1 MTWYPWLS
9 APYRQLVGQYQS
21 GRGHHAMLM
30 HAANGMGDAALVYG
44 LSRWLLCQHQDGEK
58 SCGKCHSCQLMIAG
72 NHPDWHVLMPEKGK
86 NSLGVDPVRQLI
98 ETLYNY
104 SQQGGA
110 KVVWVPEAELL
121 TEAAANALLKTLEE
135 PPAKTYFLIGCRET
149 SGLLATLRSRCFY
162 WHLPT
167 PDEVPTTQW
176 IGRQLN
182 ADPVAIKTALRLS
195 NGTPLAALA
204 LLQPERW
211 KQRMALCQQLATS
224 CQQRDMLS
232 LMIQLNHDDVA
243 DRLQWLCSLL
253 LDAIK
258 WQQNAGQ
265 FIINHDQQP
274 LIAQIAGLQA
284 NDALQKSVQA
294 WMHCRQ
300 QLLTIIGVN
309 RELILTEQLLEWDM
323 SLSEFRSDSS
333 ISGTRVS
340 PA

>member
-9 APYRQLVGQYQS
+9 GPYRQLVGQYQS
-21 GRGHHAMLM
+21 GRGHHAVLV
-30 HAANGMGDAALVYG
+30 HAANGMGDEALIYG
-44 LSRWLLCQHQDGEK
+44 LSRWLLCHHQAGEK

-72 NHPDWHVLMPEKGK
+72 NHPDWHVLSPEKGK
-86 NSLGVDPVRQLI
+86 NSLGVEPVRQLI

-110 KVVWVPEAELL
+110 KVVWLPQAELL

-162 WHLPT
+162 WRLPI
-167 PDEVPTTQW
+167 PDDAPAAQW
-176 IGRQLN
+176 IGRQLS
-182 ADPVAIKTALRLS
+182 ATPVAIKTALRLS
-195 NGTPLAALA
+195 NGTPLAALE
-204 LLQPERW
+204 LLQPDRW
-211 KQRMALCQQLATS
+211 KQRTDLCQQLSNS

-232 LMIQLNHDDVA
+232 LLAQLNYDDVA
-243 DRLQWLCSLL
+243 ARLQWLCSLL

-265 FIINHDQQP
+265 FIINHDQQL
-274 LIAQIAGLQA
+274 LIAQIAGLQS
-284 NDALQKSVQA
+284 NDSLQKSVQA

-309 RELILTEQLLEWDM
+309 RELILTEQLLEWDL
-323 SLSEFRSDSS
+323 SLS
-333 ISGTRVS
+333 
-340 PA
+340 

>member
-30 HAANGMGDAALVYG
+30 IAA
-44 LSRWLLCQHQDGEK
+44 
-58 SCGKCHSCQLMIAG
+58 

-167 PDEVPTTQW
+167 PDE
-176 IGRQLN
+176 N
-182 ADPVAIKTALRLS
+182 
-195 NGTPLAALA
+195 
-204 LLQPERW
+204 
-211 KQRMALCQQLATS
+211 
-224 CQQRDMLS
+224 
-232 LMIQLNHDDVA
+232 
-243 DRLQWLCSLL
+243 
-253 LDAIK
+253 
-258 WQQNAGQ
+258 
-265 FIINHDQQP
+265 
-274 LIAQIAGLQA
+274 
-284 NDALQKSVQA
+284 
-294 WMHCRQ
+294 
-300 QLLTIIGVN
+300 
-309 RELILTEQLLEWDM
+309 
-323 SLSEFRSDSS
+323 
-333 ISGTRVS
+333 
-340 PA
+340 